1 MNVAHS
7 PVALEQMLCFDLYSA
22 NHAFG
27 RLYKPLLDPIGLT
40 YPQYLVMVALWAENG
55 LSVGEI
61 GRKLGL
67 ESNTL
72 TPLLKR
78 LEASG
83 LLTRSRDGLDERRV
97 IVRLTREGTELSARA
112 RHVPGCVAD
121 ASGLTAEEMRSLQET
136 LRRLC
141 RNIAATQG

>member
-1 MNVAHS
+1 MTAAHS
-7 PVALEQMLCFDLYSA
+7 PIALEQMLCFDLYSA

-27 RLYKPLLDPIGLT
+27 RLYKPLLDPLGLT
-40 YPQYLVMVALWAENG
+40 YPQYLVMVSLWTEDG

-83 LLTRSRDGLDERRV
+83 LLTRSRDGVDERRV
-97 IVRLTREGTELSARA
+97 IVRLTREGSKLAERA
-112 RHVPGCVAD
+112 HDVPRCVAD
-121 ASGLTAEEMRSLQET
+121 AAGLTVEDIAELQDT
-136 LRRLC
+136 LRRIC
-141 RNIAATQG
+141 RNIAASQD